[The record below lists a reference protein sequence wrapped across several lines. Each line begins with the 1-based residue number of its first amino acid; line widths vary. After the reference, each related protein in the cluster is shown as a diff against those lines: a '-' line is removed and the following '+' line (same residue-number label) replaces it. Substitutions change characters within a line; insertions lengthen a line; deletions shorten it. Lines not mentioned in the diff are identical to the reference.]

1 MPPTG
6 EMAIERQSGVFA
18 GVRTVA
24 VALIAIGTWQGLANV
39 GESIFS
45 FEPSYAGFFFGSQLL
60 RPGIAVFLGVLLWIS
75 AGPLSRRS

>member
-1 MPPTG
+1 
-6 EMAIERQSGVFA
+6 MAMDRINGVFA

-24 VALIAIGTWQGLANV
+24 VALMAVGVWQGAANI

-45 FEPSYAGFFFGSQLL
+45 FEPSYAGYFFGSQLL
-60 RPGIAVFLGVLLWIS
+60 RPGLGILIGFLLWLS

>member
-1 MPPTG
+1 MDR
-6 EMAIERQSGVFA
+6 ENGVFA

-24 VALIAIGTWQGLANV
+24 VALIAIGAWQGAANV

-45 FEPSYAGFFFGSQLL
+45 FEPSYAGHFLGSQLL
-60 RPGIAVFLGVLLWIS
+60 RPGIAVFLGALLWIS